1 MLLRVPMSG
10 DLKEWLSALGL
21 SDYTQ
26 AFVDNKIDFAILSEL
41 TSDDLREIGVKA
53 VGDRRRLLRAISELE
68 TPDTV
73 GVFEP
78 DTGPEPAKRQV
89 TVLFAD
95 LTGFT
100 ELSSQHDAEDMH
112 ALLNGFFEKVDRAVE
127 KFGGRIDKHIGDAVM
142 AVFGAPI
149 SHTNDTERAAR
160 AALEIHAALP
170 TLDPPLSCHIGI
182 ASGQVIASS
191 TGSEAHTEYT
201 VTGDGVNLASRLTD
215 ISAPGETLVSHDI
228 QRALGPLFVGE
239 TMGSRAIKGLNKNVE
254 LWRLDRLARNI
265 RTRRHKFI
273 GREREMSLFSATFD
287 RCKRHG
293 KGEVHIILGDPGI
306 GKTHFSEQVAE
317 LAESLSYAVHSGVVM
332 DFGTREGHSAIQS
345 ITRSL
350 LGLDATDA
358 PDASAS
364 AAQTAISNGWVDP
377 ANSSHLSALLD
388 LEQDPGLAEIYAAM
402 DNATR
407 MRGRRQVIDELLR
420 ARSRAAPLLLQV
432 EDIHWASPD
441 ILTLCSYMA
450 AATRDLPCV
459 LLMTSR
465 VEGDPI
471 DRDWQMGTDGAL
483 VSKLELS
490 PMGDEQA
497 RKMVAEFTAIDP
509 DLLETCVQRAGGN
522 PLFLEQLLR
531 NIDVLTRDT
540 VPGSIQGIVQSRL
553 DALDRSNRTAIQSA
567 SVLGQRFSSDVLKFL
582 LNADHLDT
590 ATLIRTALIRETG
603 ADLMFAHALIRDGSY
618 ATLVKSERARLHRQ
632 AAKWFEGKDATLRAR
647 HLDRAGASNAT
658 QAYLE
663 AAENLIQSFQY
674 DEAGPLI
681 ERALELPA
689 PQGVHLD
696 LMCARA
702 ETHRLKGLSDEAL
715 QEFTEAAKLAD
726 TDEQTC
732 RVHIGLAQTARQ
744 ASLYQDA
751 LHSLEIA
758 EAAAKR
764 SGAERDLAQIN
775 YVRGNIYFPLGR
787 VDDALKSNKKAL
799 SLARKLGS
807 TRLEVGALSGF
818 GDANFMNATMHTA
831 AGFYTQ
837 AVERAR
843 EKGLVRDLAANLHN
857 LSVARSYAGKVTQ
870 GKADAQEAIEVSQKY
885 YAFVPECVAQTC
897 LGVACT
903 FQGDIDAALTAF
915 AQSAEIAK
923 RIGAKRLEAQ
933 ALEHLARTQV
943 YAGHTSEARKTAQ
956 RAVDIALEHGRNF
969 VGPKALSALAMAS
982 NDPDQQDDLL
992 AQGAAIIA
1000 EGCVGHSHLHFYSDA
1015 VAVTLVRQEWDRA
1028 VQFGDAL
1035 GNFTAQ
1041 EPLPMVDLSIFQTR
1055 ILAEAGRKGTDPRL
1069 HPDYDMLRSQFE
1081 QMGVS
1086 QSLVGHLDFLTP
1098 ASTAQTRESSD
1109 FQE

>member
-1 MLLRVPMSG
+1 MPG
-10 DLKEWLSALGL
+10 DLREWLSALGL
-21 SDYTQ
+21 SEYAQ
-26 AFVDNKIDFAILSEL
+26 AFVDNKIDLAILTEL
-41 TSDDLREIGVKA
+41 TAEDLREIGVTA
-53 VGDRRRLLRAISELE
+53 VGDRRRLLRAIAELDVPE
-68 TPDTV
+68 TVTP
-73 GVFEP
+73 FEP
-78 DTGPEPAKRQV
+78 EVRLEPARRQV

-100 ELSSQHDAEDMH
+100 KLSSQHDAEDMH
-112 ALLNGFFEKVDRAVE
+112 ALLNAFFGKVDRAVE

-170 TLDPPLSCHIGI
+170 TLDPPMSCHIGI

-239 TMGSRAIKGLNKNVE
+239 AIGTKAIKGLNAEVE

-265 RTRRHKFI
+265 RTRRHKFV

-293 KGEVHIILGDPGI
+293 KGEVHIILGEPGI

-332 DFGTREGHSAIQS
+332 DFGAREGHSAIQS
-345 ITRSL
+345 IARSL
-350 LGLDATDA
+350 LGLDPADDPATA
-358 PDASAS
+358 AA
-364 AAQTAISNGWVDP
+364 AAQRSIANGWISP
-377 ANSSHLSALLD
+377 AGSAHLSALLE

-402 DNATR
+402 DNAAR
-407 MRGRRQVIDELLR
+407 MRGRRQVIDELLQ
-420 ARSRAAPLLLQV
+420 ARSSETPLLIQI

-471 DRDWQMGTDGAL
+471 NREWQAGTDGAL
-483 VSKLELS
+483 ISKVELS

-497 RKMVAEFTAIDP
+497 RKLVEEFTAIDP
-509 DLLETCVQRAGGN
+509 DLLETCVRRAGGN

-531 NIDVLTRDT
+531 NIDALTRDT

-553 DALDRSNRTAIQSA
+553 DGLDHGSRMAIQAA
-567 SVLGQRFSSDVLKFL
+567 SVLGQRFSSEVLNFL
-582 LNADHLDT
+582 LGEGHLDT
-590 ATLIRTALIRETG
+590 ATLIRTALIREAGTE
-603 ADLMFAHALIRDGSY
+603 LMFAHALIRDGSY

-632 AAKWFEGKDATLRAR
+632 AAKWYDGKDSTLRAR
-647 HLDRAGASNAT
+647 HLDRAGAPNAA
-658 QAYLE
+658 QAYLD
-663 AAENLIQSFQY
+663 AAENLIQSFQF
-674 DEAGPLI
+674 DEAGALI

-689 PQGVHLD
+689 PPGIRLD

-702 ETHRLKGLSDEAL
+702 EAHRLQGLSGEAL
-715 QEFTEAAKLAD
+715 QEFTEAAPLAE
-726 TDEQTC
+726 TDEQVC
-732 RVHIGLAQTARQ
+732 RVHIGLAQAARQ
-744 ASLYQDA
+744 ASRYQDA
-751 LHSLEIA
+751 LKSLAIA
-758 EAAAKR
+758 ETAAQR
-764 SGAERDLAQIN
+764 SGLDRDLAQIN

-787 VDDALKSNKKAL
+787 VQDAMNSNRTAL
-799 SLARKLGS
+799 TLARKLGS
-807 TRLEVGALSGF
+807 ARLEVGALSGF
-818 GDANFMNATMHTA
+818 GDANFMNAAMQTA

-857 LSVARSYAGKVTQ
+857 LSVARSYTGDVAQ
-870 GKADAQEAIEVSQKY
+870 GLADAQEAIDVSQKY
-885 YAFVPECVAQTC
+885 FAFVPECVAQTC

-903 FQGDIDAALTAF
+903 FQGDIDGALEAF
-915 AQSAEIAK
+915 ARSAAIAQ
-923 RIGAKRLEAQ
+923 RVGARRLEAQ
-933 ALEHLARTQV
+933 ALEHLARTQ
-943 YAGHTSEARKTAQ
+943 AFGGEIGAARETGQK
-956 RAVDIALEHGRNF
+956 AVDIALEHGRNF
-969 VGPKALSALAMAS
+969 VGPKALSALALALD
-982 NDPDQQDDLL
+982 DPDRQDDLL
-992 AQGAAIIA
+992 AQGAVIIA
-1000 EGCVGHSHLHFYSDA
+1000 EGCVGHSHLHFYTDA
-1015 VAVTLVRQEWDRA
+1015 SAVMLARHDWDRA
-1028 VQFGDAL
+1028 VAFADDLAA
-1035 GNFTAQ
+1035 FTAS
-1041 EPLPMVDLSIFQTR
+1041 EPLPMVDLSIRQTR
-1055 ILAEAGRKGTDPRL
+1055 ILAEAGRAGVNPRTHAEFGAL
-1069 HPDYDMLRSQFE
+1069 QSGFA
-1081 QMGVS
+1081 QMGIS
-1086 QSLVGHLDFLTP
+1086 RSLTGSLDFLAPDP
-1098 ASTAQTRESSD
+1098 AE
-1109 FQE
+1109 